1 MAVDLN
7 KLWTDYKEQ
16 GSQLAKDKLLAEYA
30 PLVKYTAQRMAVNL
44 PRSVDVGDLIGTGI
58 LGLIKA
64 VESFDLSLG
73 WKFETFA
80 THKVRGA
87 ILDELRAQDWV
98 PRSVRSKSRK
108 MQQTYALL
116 EQKLGRVPYDDEVAA
131 ELGVTMAEF
140 EDMLS
145 DIAPTAIIS
154 IDETLHDNSGDSK
167 TLTVIDTIEDPHG
180 ANPLKE
186 MGFQETKRIL
196 KDAIGDLPEKERLVI
211 ALYHYEELTLKEIG
225 EVLSITE
232 SRVSQIHSK
241 AMLKLRARVIEQ
253 SNR

>member
-1 MAVDLN
+1 MPVDLN
-7 KLWTDYKEQ
+7 KLWSEYKDQ

-30 PLVKYTAQRMAVNL
+30 PLVRYTAQRMAVNL
-44 PRSVDVGDLIGTGI
+44 PKSVDVGDLIGTGI

-64 VESFDLSLG
+64 VESFDPSLG

-80 THKVRGA
+80 THKVRGS

-98 PRSVRSKSRK
+98 PRSVRTKSRK
-108 MQQTYALL
+108 MQQTYAAL

-131 ELGVTMAEF
+131 ELGVSMAEF

-145 DIAPTAIIS
+145 DVAPTTIIS
-154 IDETLHDNSGDSK
+154 IDEAIHDSSGDSK
-167 TLTVIDTIEDPHG
+167 TLTVIDTIEDPQG
-180 ANPLKE
+180 TNPLKD
-186 MGFQETKRIL
+186 MGFQETKKIL
-196 KDAIGDLPEKERLVI
+196 KNAIGELPEKERLVI

-225 EVLSITE
+225 EVLGITE